1 MPEALWIF
9 EAEEFGPLTVAIDSH
24 GNNIYEDIK
33 KTTEEARKAI
43 YEKLGIKQ

>member
-24 GNNIYEDIK
+24 GNNLFEEVK
-33 KTTEEARKAI
+33 KKAEESRKKV
-43 YEKLGIKQ
+43 YEKLGA